1 MSNRILIVDDD
12 QSNID
17 LLIANLKEVSDEI
30 HGVTDSTRAEEA
42 VTEFKPDLVLLD
54 LHMPHP
60 DGLELLRTLRCAR
73 ETAGYLPVIVL
84 TADISK
90 VARNSALILG
100 ADDFLTKPFDRWEVT
115 LRVRNLL
122 STRHLYHELKSA
134 GTPQVARR
142 PGQDRPPR

>member
-100 ADDFLTKPFDRWEVT
+100 ADDFLTKPFDRWEVKHS
-115 LRVRNLL
+115 RSERRPSSRPVRN
-122 STRHLYHELKSA
+122 SSMFWPTFSA
-134 GTPQVARR
+134 LATMSVA
-142 PGQDRPPR
+142 